1 MAEAYVALIFK
12 SQEDFLY
19 CNNRMQITFE
29 HAAVNK
35 EGYITV
41 LVRTGTVRLPQGTLT
56 VKTES
61 GRNIRV
67 QVFSGFRTP

>member
-19 CNNRMQITFE
+19 CNNRMQIDSS
-29 HAAVNK
+29 HAAVNQ

-41 LVRTGTVRLPQGTLT
+41 LVRTDTVRLPQGTLT

-67 QVFSGFRTP
+67 QISSGFKVT